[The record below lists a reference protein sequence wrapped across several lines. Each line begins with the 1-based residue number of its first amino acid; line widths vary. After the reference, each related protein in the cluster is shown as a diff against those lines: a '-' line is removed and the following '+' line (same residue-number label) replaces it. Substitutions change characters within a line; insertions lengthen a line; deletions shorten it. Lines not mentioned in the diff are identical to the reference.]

1 MSAWMETDENQGV
14 LVSSPSPGH
23 QTEDEDEEYLQ
34 HWILRLTQQEMDSL
48 ETVGFL
54 GIGVYGVVSLVQY
67 QGSLAARKS
76 FRDESSARELLWE
89 ARLMLELDGAGGA
102 PRVLALCPAPPM
114 LLMEFVG
121 DKYNKYITGCSVGGF
136 LDSVISISEC
146 LAELHAAGIIHNDL
160 KADNVTFSG
169 TLDRP
174 VFHIIDYGLSCRSE
188 RVVGPF
194 VSRDPYYHSEE
205 HASHMPRG
213 KDFWVAPEVLG
224 GLPPTPASDV
234 HSLGALVVRALRY
247 CRHGFL
253 LRYVDR
259 LTAWCMQ
266 RLASRRPAAAQVA
279 DAVRRFR
286 NTLAPEQRDAGLG
299 G

>member
-1 MSAWMETDENQGV
+1 METDENQGV
-14 LVSSPSPGH
+14 LVSPQSSWQ
-23 QTEDEDEEYLQ
+23 QTQDKDEEYLQ
-34 HWILRLTQQEMDSL
+34 RWVPRLTQQEMDSL
-48 ETVGFL
+48 ETVGPL
-54 GIGVYGVVSLVQY
+54 GIGVYGAVSLVQY

-76 FRDESSARELLWE
+76 FRDDSSARELLRE
-89 ARLMLELDGAGGA
+89 ARFMLELDGAGGA
-102 PRVLALCPAPPM
+102 PRVLALCSSPPM

-121 DKYNKYITGCSVGGF
+121 DRYSKYITACSVGGF

-146 LAELHAAGIIHNDL
+146 LAELHAAGVVHNDL

-169 TLDRP
+169 SLDHP
-174 VFHIIDYGLSCRSE
+174 VFHIIDYGLSCRSG

-205 HASHMPRG
+205 HVSHVPRG
-213 KDFWVAPEVLG
+213 QDFWVAPEVVG

-247 CRHGFL
+247 CHHGFL

-266 RLASRRPAAAQVA
+266 RRASRRPAAAQVA

-286 NTLAPEQRDAGLG
+286 STLAPEQHDAGLSG
-299 G
+299 